1 VLRLT
6 RPTRRTAALTG
17 AAMLGVTGAL
27 VLGIGLTAGHGAAA
41 QPAVVATAAPTTSAV
56 PTTSAPQPAATT
68 SASPSATPT
77 PLRTP
82 SSDKHVRIT
91 SVGIDL
97 PLLPLTPKH
106 GVIDP
111 PTLTAAYWIESYGD
125 PVASAD
131 QADNTLYI
139 AAHSDGSGVN
149 GFDPLLSKDHRS
161 GAVKAG
167 DVIEVTTPKGTVRYT
182 VERTQRYGKN
192 ALAAA
197 DDVWKAHPGRLVLI
211 TCFQHTDGRATTEN
225 FVVFAQS

>member
-1 VLRLT
+1 VLRLN
-6 RPTRRTAALTG
+6 RPTRRTAALSG
-17 AAMLGVTGAL
+17 AAVLGLSGVL
-27 VLGIGLTAGHGAAA
+27 VLDIGLTAREGARAE
-41 QPAVVATAAPTTSAV
+41 PAVVATAPTTSAA
-56 PTTSAPQPAATT
+56 PTSATPEAAATT
-68 SASPSATPT
+68 SPTPTST

-82 SSDKHVRIT
+82 SSDKHVRIA

-97 PLLPLTPKH
+97 PLLPHTPRN

-111 PTLTAAYWIESYGD
+111 PTLTAAYWIEPYGD

-149 GFDPLLSKDHRS
+149 GFDPLLSPDHTK
-161 GAVKAG
+161 GAVSAG
-167 DVIEVTTPKGTVRYT
+167 DVIDVTTPEGTVSYT

-192 ALAAA
+192 ALAGA
-197 DDVWKAHPGRLVLI
+197 DDVWEAHPGRLVLI

-225 FVVFAQS
+225 FVVFAQAELR